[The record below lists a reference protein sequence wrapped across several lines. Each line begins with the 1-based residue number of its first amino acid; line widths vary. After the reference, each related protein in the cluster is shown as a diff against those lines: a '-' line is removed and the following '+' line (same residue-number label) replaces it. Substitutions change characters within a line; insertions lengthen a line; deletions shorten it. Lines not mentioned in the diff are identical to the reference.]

1 MVHNGK
7 MNTSASAS
15 ESSRLI
21 EIGIEALPADV
32 LNTMDGIT
40 RLLYYRLPLKNRFR
54 RIDVRDGL
62 ILKGPNG
69 WAEVSP
75 FWDYDAQ
82 ESAQWLKAG
91 LAAARGKPLK
101 LKRDA
106 VPINATVPVV
116 DPQTAQKIVEN
127 SGGCTTVKVKVADPG
142 STIAQDC
149 ERIEAVRD
157 VLGPTG
163 KIRVDANAAWDVSEA
178 LAAIR
183 ELNAAAASGGGDGL
197 EYVEQPCPTIDE
209 LAKVRRQVDVRI
221 AADESVRRASD
232 PLAVAR
238 AEAADLV
245 IVKVQPLG
253 GAARLIDICK
263 NAGMPAVV
271 SSALDS
277 SVGIARGVECAAA
290 LDDLEFACGLGTARM
305 FTDDVTADPMVPEG
319 GELRPREIEIDEN
332 KVSYLPRD
340 NQDAQAISRWV
351 ARLEEM
357 VHCLR

>member
-1 MVHNGK
+1 
-7 MNTSASAS
+7 MNDIASPPKNT
-15 ESSRLI
+15 RLI
-21 EIGIEALPADV
+21 EIGIEALPAEV
-32 LNTMDGIT
+32 LNALDGIT

-75 FWDYDAQ
+75 FWDYDAP
-82 ESAQWLKAG
+82 ESSQWLRAG
-91 LAAARGKPLK
+91 LEAARGKPLE

-116 DPQTAQKIVEN
+116 DPLTAQKIVEN

-142 STIAQDC
+142 STISQDC

-157 VLGPTG
+157 VLGPEG
-163 KIRVDANAAWDVSEA
+163 KIRVDANAAWDVDEA

-197 EYVEQPCPTIDE
+197 EYVEQPCPTVDE
-209 LAKVRRQVDVRI
+209 LAAVRRQVDVRI

-232 PLAVAR
+232 PLEVAR

-253 GAARLIDICK
+253 GAARLIEVCQ

-277 SVGIARGVECAAA
+277 SVGLARGVECAAA

-305 FTDDVTADPMVPEG
+305 FTDDVTAEPMIPQG
-319 GELRPREIEIDEN
+319 GELRPRDIEIDE
-332 KVSYLPRD
+332 SRITYLPTDERD
-340 NQDAQAISRWV
+340 LRELRRWIV
-351 ARLEEM
+351 RLEEM